1 MPKSNYNLLDSYLD
15 LPYSLSDKAN
25 GTLMDERQIA
35 IRKSNKLIR
44 DFTTRMTVSQ
54 FRLANYIIGIAYAQ
68 NEELELEFDIKR
80 YCEICG
86 IDYRSG
92 KNYKQI
98 KADIKK
104 LSDRS
109 LWVEAF
115 GKPDVEVLVRLI
127 NKSWVYNKSGIVKIR
142 LDEDVKQY
150 ISALPNQY
158 KEHGQLYTSYEFLY
172 TLPMHSVYSM
182 RLYELLKSWATKN
195 SEEHGHYWTI
205 ANLKDLLDSK
215 YERYQDF
222 RRFVLD
228 KAINEINE
236 YTDLNVSY
244 EPIKQGRNY
253 DYINFYILKKPKDAI
268 IKIQGKI
275 NNYLNFG
282 RDVERAKRR
291 NAKTTAE
298 LTTNTDGQT
307 SFTGCEE
314 LPEPSAESFVPK
326 KRGRP
331 KKVK

>member
-44 DFTTRMTVSQ
+44 DFTTKMTVSQ

-109 LWVEAF
+109 LWVESF
-115 GKPDVEVLVRLI
+115 GNPDVEVLVRLI

-150 ISALPNQY
+150 ISALSKQY

-182 RLYELLKSWATKN
+182 RLYELLKSWATKD

-205 ANLKDLLDSK
+205 TNLKDLLDSK
-215 YERYQDF
+215 YDRYQDF

-253 DYINFYILKKPKDAI
+253 AYINFYILKKPKDAI

-282 RDVERAKRR
+282 RDIERAKRR
-291 NAKTTAE
+291 NAKTIAE

-314 LPEPSAESFVPK
+314 LPEPLAESSVPK